1 MCSLFSDSY
10 TLQPLI
16 PTLCLSH
23 LLILYSLNAPIPE
36 NSWTTTPCVSHFSF
50 LKYFFSLSIINPR
63 RNSMY
68 VVCCMLYVVCCMLY
82 VVCCMLYVVCCMLYV
97 VYHFT
102 YLKSSNIF
110 FKSSSSFYKA
120 FILSFILFQI
130 WWSNWDQ
137 QLTDLKGNTNTQLL
151 RHQERSSVGFWLVTS
166 NYSARNTRLK
176 LFSSSRRMGTT
187 LSTTNPRKPTMRKIA
202 FIRNKVLKKLFSP
215 KKSLF
220 EMFHKSFF
228 LFKSFWNT

>member
-68 VVCCMLYVVCCMLY
+68 VVCCLVF
-82 VVCCMLYVVCCMLYV
+82 
-97 VYHFT
+97 YHFT